1 VLFTNTEEE
10 NTMSTSDYSRR
21 ALVTAAAVA
30 ALAPAIP
37 AASMAAL
44 PVVPLAA
51 PETIPEDWV
60 TRLKPEF
67 DRALKLWLRL
77 DALNHDD
84 LWNLDGD
91 LHL

>member
-1 VLFTNTEEE
+1 MSTNT
-10 NTMSTSDYSRR
+10 SRR
-21 ALVTAAAVA
+21 SLITTAAVA

-37 AASMAAL
+37 AASAAL
-44 PVVPLAA
+44 PVVPLAR

-60 TRLKPEF
+60 ARLKPEF

-77 DALNHDD
+77 YALNHDD

-91 LHL
+91 LPHLTT